1 MKDTTIAVDIAKEV
15 FEIAVSHEPGVVDE
29 KRRVTR
35 KKFLSFFVNRPIA
48 TVVMEACGSSHHWAR
63 ELEKLGHRVVLL
75 PPHVVRP
82 YVQRNKTDQ
91 TDAKGMLEAYRNKD
105 IKPVPVK
112 NIEQQSITALHRV
125 RSTWVAS
132 RTARINT
139 LRGLVRELGI
149 FIPVGASKVVPVV
162 LELIEDADSALPDA
176 LRQCFHE
183 VCLEIR
189 DYEKRISGIEG
200 QLRALSKQMPTVVLL
215 LTIPGIGLLT
225 ATALVALVGDIQ
237 RFRSA
242 RHFASFLGLTP
253 RLRGSGLSLHLG
265 RISKQGDRYLRAL
278 LTHGARSVL
287 LRAGRMEKP
296 DRLRAWALRVYSR
309 RGHNKATIAI
319 ANKLAR
325 TVWAVWKHNTEFKSY
340 PKAA

>member
-1 MKDTTIAVDIAKEV
+1 
-15 FEIAVSHEPGVVDE
+15 
-29 KRRVTR
+29 
-35 KKFLSFFVNRPIA
+35 
-48 TVVMEACGSSHHWAR
+48 
-63 ELEKLGHRVVLL
+63 
-75 PPHVVRP
+75 
-82 YVQRNKTDQ
+82 
-91 TDAKGMLEAYRNKD
+91 MLEAYRNKD

-139 LRGLVRELGI
+139 LRGLLRELGI

-242 RHFASFLGLTP
+242 RHSASFLGLTP

>member
-1 MKDTTIAVDIAKEV
+1 MKDTTIAVDIAKDV

-139 LRGLVRELGI
+139 LRGLLRELGI

>member
-225 ATALVALVGDIQ
+225 STALVALVGDIQ

>member
-139 LRGLVRELGI
+139 LRGLLRELGI

-225 ATALVALVGDIQ
+225 STALVALVGDIQ

>member
-1 MKDTTIAVDIAKEV
+1 M
-15 FEIAVSHEPGVVDE
+15 
-29 KRRVTR
+29 
-35 KKFLSFFVNRPIA
+35 
-48 TVVMEACGSSHHWAR
+48 
-63 ELEKLGHRVVLL
+63 
-75 PPHVVRP
+75 
-82 YVQRNKTDQ
+82 
-91 TDAKGMLEAYRNKD
+91 
-105 IKPVPVK
+105 
-112 NIEQQSITALHRV
+112 
-125 RSTWVAS
+125 
-132 RTARINT
+132 
-139 LRGLVRELGI
+139 
-149 FIPVGASKVVPVV
+149 VPVV

-296 DRLRAWALRVYSR
+296 DRLRAWVLRVYSR

-325 TVWAVWKHNTEFKSY
+325 TVWAVWKHTTEFKSY

>member
-1 MKDTTIAVDIAKEV
+1 MKDTTIAVDIAKDV

-139 LRGLVRELGI
+139 LRGLLRELGI

-340 PKAA
+340 PKAT

>member
-1 MKDTTIAVDIAKEV
+1 MKDTTIAVDIAKDV

-139 LRGLVRELGI
+139 LRGLLRELGI

-253 RLRGSGLSLHLG
+253 PLRGSGLSLHLG

>member
-35 KKFLSFFVNRPIA
+35 KKFLSFFVNRRIA

-139 LRGLVRELGI
+139 LRGLLRELGI

-225 ATALVALVGDIQ
+225 STALVALVGDIQ